1 MTVLRVIPIT
11 VWVSR
16 MLPLWCVVISSH
28 KCCTAFP
35 LWASLVAQR
44 LKHLPA
50 MRETW
55 VRSLDREDPLEKE
68 MATHSSILAWRI
80 PWTEKPGRLQST
92 GSQRVGYNWVTSP
105 SPSPC
110 VPKDKNHSF
119 GYSFTHKNH
128 FVSWSISLGQ
138 WRHQCM
144 TLQDIWLGLFKTKG
158 STGKWQSTKNV
169 PGSHTHNTE
178 HQQIRCFWAER
189 NCGESLQLGEKVGTL
204 RHLIT
209 LAGPEFQFCLP
220 VAWSLRKFQFFDPM
234 FPSIWNAVLQ

>member
-1 MTVLRVIPIT
+1 MPKILVLYTTPMGFPGGSEVKASASNAGDLGSIPG
-11 VWVSR
+11 SG
-16 MLPLWCVVISSH
+16 
-28 KCCTAFP
+28 
-35 LWASLVAQR
+35 
-44 LKHLPA
+44 
-50 MRETW
+50 
-55 VRSLDREDPLEKE
+55 RSPGEGNGN
-68 MATHSSILAWRI
+68 HSSILAWRI

-119 GYSFTHKNH
+119 GYSFTRKNH

-178 HQQIRCFWAER
+178 HQQVRCFWAER